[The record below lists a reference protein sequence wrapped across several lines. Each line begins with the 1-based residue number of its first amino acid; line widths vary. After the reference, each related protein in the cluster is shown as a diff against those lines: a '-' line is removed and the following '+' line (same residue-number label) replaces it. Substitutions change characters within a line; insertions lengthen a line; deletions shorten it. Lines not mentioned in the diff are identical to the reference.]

1 MTTPNLRL
9 PEIAE
14 SQASKYLTHN
24 DALRI
29 LDALCPSLVVQDT
42 LSTPPG
48 SPTNGQCWIIGPAA
62 TGAWA
67 GHETDIAQRYSGAW
81 YFITP
86 LEGWA
91 AWDIDAAAQVR
102 FDGAAWA

>member
-1 MTTPNLRL
+1 M
-9 PEIAE
+9 
-14 SQASKYLTHN
+14 
-24 DALRI
+24 
-29 LDALCPSLVVQDT
+29 LDHR
-42 LSTPPG
+42 
-48 SPTNGQCWIIGPAA
+48 PAA
-62 TGAWA
+62 T
-67 GHETDIAQRYSGAW
+67 GAW

>member
-1 MTTPNLRL
+1 M
-9 PEIAE
+9 
-14 SQASKYLTHN
+14 
-24 DALRI
+24 
-29 LDALCPSLVVQDT
+29 LDHR
-42 LSTPPG
+42 
-48 SPTNGQCWIIGPAA
+48 PAA

-67 GHETDIAQRYSGAW
+67 GHETEIAQRYGGAW

-102 FDGAAWA
+102 FDGAAWV

>member
-1 MTTPNLRL
+1 MTTPNLQL

-24 DALRI
+24 EALRV
-29 LDALCPSLVVQDT
+29 LDALCPNLVVQDT

-67 GHETDIAQRYSGAW
+67 GHETEIAQRYGGTW

-102 FDGAAWA
+102 FDGAVWV